1 MRVRTDPTVCI
12 NVVRLF
18 YAYGRGDEPALQA
31 TKDWIQDVLFFR
43 GYLQGTRY
51 YHQPD
56 TYLYFFA
63 RLLNE
68 NPESDMFR
76 NTSAL
81 LRERLNERINTPAD
95 SLGLAMRVL
104 ACHYMGIR
112 DELDLQQLMKKQQE
126 DGSFEIG
133 WLCQYG
139 KTQMKLGNRGLTT
152 ALAVTAIKAL
162 S

>member
-1 MRVRTDPTVCI
+1 
-12 NVVRLF
+12 
-18 YAYGRGDEPALQA
+18 
-31 TKDWIQDVLFFR
+31 
-43 GYLQGTRY
+43 
-51 YHQPD
+51 
-56 TYLYFFA
+56 
-63 RLLNE
+63 
-68 NPESDMFR
+68 MFR

-112 DELDLQQLMKKQQE
+112 DEMDLQQLVKKQQE